1 MDKIFLKDADGMPQ
15 FGCTSCY
22 KCSSIFG
29 KSLCKIKNRG
39 SKKLG
44 FMQFGEFYKRLIRNV
59 KKWSGDYYA
68 EDIDEAHFKVIMT
81 YYYPRGGHQE
91 QEVGIVEVS
100 CVD

>member
-1 MDKIFLKDADGMPQ
+1 MQ
-15 FGCTSCY
+15 
-22 KCSSIFG
+22 
-29 KSLCKIKNRG
+29 NRG

-59 KKWSGDYYA
+59 KKWSGDYYV

>member
-1 MDKIFLKDADGMPQ
+1 MQ
-15 FGCTSCY
+15 
-22 KCSSIFG
+22 
-29 KSLCKIKNRG
+29 NRG

-81 YYYPRGGHQE
+81 YYYPRGGH
-91 QEVGIVEVS
+91 
-100 CVD
+100 